1 MLITILSHVI
11 INYRKKNQVQEH
23 KIIALSKDIE
33 ELLTTIEETKLSQ
46 KIIDKKT
53 FGLNSLRRLI
63 HEMAYEISTKSSK
76 NDEYLNRFK
85 ELLLIL
91 TNEESIKSLGDL
103 VNRLYN
109 GALNDVYVNIPKL
122 NQRQEQ
128 ILIFSALG
136 FSSTTICFLT
146 NINDSKTLDQAKW
159 RLRES
164 IKTHLGDVSETALK
178 MLDTRN
184 H

>member
-1 MLITILSHVI
+1 MV
-11 INYRKKNQVQEH
+11 
-23 KIIALSKDIE
+23 
-33 ELLTTIEETKLSQ
+33 
-46 KIIDKKT
+46 
-53 FGLNSLRRLI
+53 
-63 HEMAYEISTKSSK
+63 
-76 NDEYLNRFK
+76 
-85 ELLLIL
+85 L

-109 GALNDVYVNIPKL
+109 GALNDVYANIPKL
-122 NQRQEQ
+122 NTRQEQ